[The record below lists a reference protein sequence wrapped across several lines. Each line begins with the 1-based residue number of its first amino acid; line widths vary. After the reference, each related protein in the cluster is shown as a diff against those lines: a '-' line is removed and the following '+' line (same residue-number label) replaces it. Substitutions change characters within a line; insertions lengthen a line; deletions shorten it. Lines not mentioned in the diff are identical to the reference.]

1 MPELGPWLLWLAALT
16 TLYSI
21 AALSRGIRL
30 SGSAPPRIS
39 SLRKRSGASSR
50 QVGAAMIDSG
60 NNAALASTALL
71 TLASGLLFYNLITSN
86 FRVEYVASYTSRELP
101 TLYKLSAF
109 WGGQNGS
116 LLLWAWLLSLFSA
129 AVLFIKHRRNYASLP
144 YAMAILMAILFF
156 LETMLLFIAQ
166 PFALL
171 DRIPANGVGLNP
183 LLQHPAMA
191 AHPPLL
197 YLGYVGMAVPLAFA
211 LAALLSGKLDDSW
224 VKMVRRWTLI
234 PWFFL
239 TLGIMLGARWAYV
252 ELGWGG
258 YWAWDPVEN
267 ASLMPWLTATAFLHS
282 IMIQEKKGMLKIW
295 NMVLIILSFE
305 LCIFGTFITRSGIIS
320 SVHSFAKSGI
330 GPMFGVFLATSLL
343 FCIWAL
349 IRRLPELRAK
359 NQLESIV
366 SRESTFILNNL
377 VLLGA
382 TFAVFWGT
390 IFPLVSEAVRGVK
403 INVGPPFFNQVNL
416 PIALALLAL
425 TGIGPVL
432 AWRRSSPENLRK
444 QFTWPFV
451 ATIIGAAA
459 LWMLGVR
466 HFYAFI
472 AFVFSI
478 LVTSTIVQEFYRGV
492 RARQQ
497 SHQENILIAFGKLIS
512 RNQRRYGGYVVHFG
526 IVLIFVGIAGT
537 AFESRLDATLAAG
550 ESFSIGR
557 YKVEYA
563 NVSSGSDAAKQWQTA
578 ELKVFIDGK
587 AVATL
592 HPEKRLYITHEQPS
606 TEIALHSTWR
616 DDLYIVLAAYD
627 NEKNTATFSAHV
639 NPLVRWLWIGGWV
652 MAAGTLLALIPL
664 SAESNRT
671 SSPSRRTEHHLDRNK
686 TRQVS
691 QVAVS

>member
-1 MPELGPWLLWLAALT
+1 MPELGPWLLWLAAFAT
-16 TLYSI
+16 VYSI
-21 AALSRGIRL
+21 AALGRGLRMQ
-30 SGSAPPRIS
+30 PRD
-39 SLRKRSGASSR
+39 
-50 QVGAAMIDSG
+50 GAAMIASG
-60 NNAALASTALL
+60 NNAALAAAGLL
-71 TLASGLLFYNLITSN
+71 TLASGLLFYNLLTSN

-116 LLLWAWLLSLFSA
+116 LLLWAWLLSLFA
-129 AVLFIKHRRNYASLP
+129 IAVLLIHRKRQSNTLP
-144 YAMAILMAILFF
+144 YVIAILMAILLFF
-156 LETMLLFIAQ
+156 ETLLLFIAP

-171 DRIPANGVGLNP
+171 DRVPANGVGLNP

-211 LAALLSGKLDDSW
+211 LAALLSGKLDDTW
-224 VKMVRRWTLI
+224 VRAVRRWTLI

-239 TLGIMLGARWAYV
+239 TMGIMLGARWAYV

-295 NMVLIILSFE
+295 NMVLIILTFE

-330 GPMFGVFLATSLL
+330 GPMFGVFLATSTL
-343 FCIWAL
+343 FCVWAL
-349 IRRLPELRAK
+349 IQRLPALRAK
-359 NQLESIV
+359 SQLESVV
-366 SRESTFILNNL
+366 SRESTFVLNNL

-390 IFPLVSEAVRGVK
+390 IFPLISEAVRGVK

-432 AWRRSSPENLRK
+432 AWRRSSLENLRK
-444 QFTWPFV
+444 QFTYPLA
-451 ATIIGAAA
+451 ATIAGAVTLWA
-459 LWMLGVR
+459 LGIR
-466 HFYAFI
+466 HLYAFL
-472 AFVFSI
+472 AFVLSI

-492 RARQQ
+492 RARRQ
-497 SHQENILIAFGKLIS
+497 SHQENWLTAFGKLIS

-537 AFESRLDATLAAG
+537 AFESRLEATLAPG
-550 ESFSIGR
+550 ESFMLGR
-557 YKVEYA
+557 YQVEYQGFT
-563 NVSSGSDAAKQWQTA
+563 SGKDAAKEWLTA
-578 ELKVFIDGK
+578 ELKVLVRGK
-587 AVATL
+587 TVAVL
-592 HPEKRLYITHEQPS
+592 HPEKRLYVTHEQPS
-606 TEIALHSTWR
+606 TEVALYSTWR
-616 DDLYIVLAAYD
+616 DDFYVVLAGYD
-627 NEKNTATFSAHV
+627 YEKQLATFSAHV

-652 MAAGTLLALIPL
+652 MAIGTLLALIPL
-664 SAESNRT
+664 APESRQPAAMAPPHVQRRNPKK
-671 SSPSRRTEHHLDRNK
+671 SKSRAPVNVHE
-686 TRQVS
+686 
-691 QVAVS
+691 

>member
-1 MPELGPWLLWLAALT
+1 MPELGPWLLWLAAST

-30 SGSAPPRIS
+30 
-39 SLRKRSGASSR
+39 KH
-50 QVGAAMIDSG
+50 QDGAAMIDSG
-60 NNAALASTALL
+60 NNAALASAGLITI
-71 TLASGLLFYNLITSN
+71 ASGLLFYNLLSSN

-101 TLYKLSAF
+101 ALYKLSAF
-109 WGGQNGS
+109 WGGQNSS

-129 AVLFIKHRRNYASLP
+129 ALLLIHRRRNYESLP

-156 LETMLLFIAQ
+156 FETMLLFIAQ

-171 DRIPANGVGLNP
+171 NRVPANGVGLNP

-330 GPMFGVFLATSLL
+330 GPMFGVFLVTSLL

-359 NQLESIV
+359 SQLESIV
-366 SRESTFILNNL
+366 SRESTFVLNNL
-377 VLLGA
+377 VLIGA

-444 QFTWPFV
+444 QFAWPLA
-451 ATIIGAAA
+451 ATMFGAAA
-459 LWMLGVR
+459 LWRFGVR
-466 HFYAFI
+466 HLYAFI

-478 LVTSTIVQEFYRGV
+478 LVTATIVQEFYRGV
-492 RARQQ
+492 RARRQ
-497 SHQENILIAFGKLIS
+497 SHQENWLTAFGKLIT

-550 ESFSIGR
+550 ESFNIGR

-563 NVSSGSDAAKQWQTA
+563 NVTSGSDAAKQWLRG
-578 ELKVFIDGK
+578 ELKVFIGDE
-587 AVATL
+587 AITTL
-592 HPEKRLYITHEQPS
+592 HPEKRLYITHDQPS
-606 TEIALHSTWR
+606 TEVALYSTWR
-616 DDLYIVLAAYD
+616 DDLYIVLAAFD
-627 NEKNTATFSAHV
+627 HEKNVATFSAHV

-652 MAAGTLLALIPL
+652 MAIGTLLALVPL
-664 SAESNRT
+664 TREGKPVATASRQNGHRFDQKK
-671 SSPSRRTEHHLDRNK
+671 SRRVPAVT
-686 TRQVS
+686 VS
-691 QVAVS
+691 